1 MCYTLKLQAFRYLNF
16 IGYKIMQSMF
26 KRTPI
31 LQQLEDNETDIY
43 FTAID
48 SSLDYSVPK
57 FEKETNSAP
66 KKYPLSCTELEFDLK
81 SDDEQKEGSV
91 ASSDRF
97 DELEKNVSIRIT
109 NSHVVSCHMMSFHD
123 PTGQ

>member
-1 MCYTLKLQAFRYLNF
+1 
-16 IGYKIMQSMF
+16 MQSMF

-48 SSLDYSVPK
+48 SSLDYSVSK
-57 FEKETNSAP
+57 FEKETSSAP

-109 NSHVVSCHMMSFHD
+109 HHKTIIPIILVLSGFICIAFIVGWYPVSILEY
-123 PTGQ
+123 GKKIIL

>member
-1 MCYTLKLQAFRYLNF
+1 
-16 IGYKIMQSMF
+16 MF

-48 SSLDYSVPK
+48 SSLDYSVSK
-57 FEKETNSAP
+57 FEKETSSAP

-97 DELEKNVSIRIT
+97 DKLEKNVSIRIT
-109 NSHVVSCHMMSFHD
+109 HLKKSFQSFWFCLDLFALYLLLDGIQLVS
-123 PTGQ
+123 